1 MVAFVKY
8 FMLPG
13 LENLWNEPLKCN
25 DLGDYSFGTSYSTVT
40 NLYKHWINQFLYV
53 KSFSRIVHGYDATV
67 VDVTVVLWLK
77 PCCVNICWLFSWR
90 ICLQK
95 KNVQCSNC
103 WHAQWIVTLSTSC
116 CLCEVLFII
125 LCAQLANKRKQLGLE
140 LNVTNRMELLLRR
153 AVSVR
158 LPHFLCN
165 ITFNLSCV
173 LDRNTK
179 KSIFIMSNLTLCG
192 CKLLWQFFSS

>member
-95 KNVQCSNC
+95 KNVQCSIKLLACPVNC
-103 WHAQWIVTLSTSC
+103 YSVYFMLLVWSLVYYLVCTTCEQKETTWIGAKCYKSYGTVTAKGSQCQIAPFSLQHYIQ
-116 CLCEVLFII
+116 LI
-125 LCAQLANKRKQLGLE
+125 LCSRQKY
-140 LNVTNRMELLLRR
+140 
-153 AVSVR
+153 
-158 LPHFLCN
+158 
-165 ITFNLSCV
+165 
-173 LDRNTK
+173 
-179 KSIFIMSNLTLCG
+179 
-192 CKLLWQFFSS
+192 